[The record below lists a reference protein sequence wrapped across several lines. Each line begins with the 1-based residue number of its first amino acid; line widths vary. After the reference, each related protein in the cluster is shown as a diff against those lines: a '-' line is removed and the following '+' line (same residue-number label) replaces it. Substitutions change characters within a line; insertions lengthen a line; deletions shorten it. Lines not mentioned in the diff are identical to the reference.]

1 MKKRAWFS
9 YFILAILCFLLLN
22 LPFSPLST
30 LRGPFFGFEDLFA
43 LSSLDHKALEISE
56 LRAENVHLKTQIEAA
71 TAYLLS
77 ADHIESIY
85 KKCTRYENE
94 NAEEFSSFYTRRLD
108 EMVSF
113 LKQTKWQVPC
123 NVIYKDPAN
132 WSSAIWVDVGS
143 RENKIYKKEIIAVN
157 SPVIFGNQLVGVVE
171 KVERTKSLVRLI
183 TDSKVNPAVRCVR
196 GDEQK
201 VHLYNCCNH
210 LKDLLQIED
219 LEVNRSLIQEVESLI
234 SSLKEAEPSY
244 YLAKGYMMGSSYP
257 VWRGRSLTLQGVGFN
272 YDFGDDE
279 GPPRSIHQ
287 GSSVPL
293 FQKGDVLLT
302 TGLDGVFPAGL
313 LVAFVSKVFSLK
325 EGAVSCELEAKI
337 ALPEF
342 SDLRKVSILPPM

>member
-9 YFILAILCFLLLN
+9 YFILAILCFSLLN
-22 LPFSPLST
+22 LPFSPLSK

-43 LSSLDHKALEISE
+43 RSSLDHKALEISE
-56 LRAENVHLKTQIEAA
+56 LRAENIHLKTQIEAA

-108 EMVSF
+108 EMVSL
-113 LKQTKWQVPC
+113 LKQIKWQVPC

-143 RENKIYKKEIIAVN
+143 RENKIYKKEIIAVD

-210 LKDLLQIED
+210 LKDLLQID
-219 LEVNRSLIQEVESLI
+219 DPGRNGSLIQEVESLI

-244 YLAKGYMMGSSYP
+244 YLAKGYMMGSCYP

-313 LVAFVSKVFSLK
+313 LVAFVTEVFSLK

-342 SDLRKVSILPPM
+342 ADLRKVSILPPM